1 MSTRNVITDSPLSE
15 VDLIENP
22 ESRLACVVVVDTS
35 NSMSGEPIREVN
47 AGVRR
52 LNQEIAKDEL
62 TLSRAEICIIA
73 YDSQWAVVQHFGDEL
88 DYENTELT
96 ASGGTKMAAPIQ
108 GALDLIEERKAQY
121 RSHGIPYYRP
131 ILMLLTDGYPE
142 HDSPEEIGRAASRI
156 KEMQSDHHLT
166 FFAIGTA
173 QADMNLLNS
182 LSNTPARK
190 LDGTKF
196 VELFQW
202 LSNSITAISQSTMGE
217 RVQLPSTDAWSE
229 Y

>member
-1 MSTRNVITDSPLSE
+1 MTSQNNSPLTE
-15 VDLIENP
+15 LDLIENP

-35 NSMSGEPIREVN
+35 NSMAGDPIREVN
-47 AGVRR
+47 VGLRR
-52 LNQEIAKDEL
+52 LNGEIAKDEL

-73 YDSQWAVVQHFGDEL
+73 YNSQWSVVQRFGDEL
-88 DYENTELT
+88 DYESSELM

-108 GALDLIEERKAQY
+108 GALDIIEERKAQY
-121 RSHGIPYYRP
+121 RDHGIPYYRP
-131 ILMLLTDGYPE
+131 ILMVLTDGHPE
-142 HDSPEEIGRAASRI
+142 HDSPGEIEQAATRI
-156 KEMQSDHHLT
+156 KGLQSGNHLT

-173 QADMNLLNS
+173 GADMDLLNS

-190 LDGTKF
+190 LEGTKF
-196 VELFQW
+196 TELFQW

-217 RVQLPSTDAWSE
+217 RVQLPSTSAWSE